1 MDNLQKLQAANPHIA
16 IHTIHEAAFRR
27 YGSVIQEDT
36 SAFCA
41 AAETIPFP
49 EAGSKYVAS
58 TPELDEI
65 PAAAQL
71 RETHCGGLDEQIDR
85 KSTRLNSSH

>member
-41 AAETIPFP
+41 AAELALALTPWAIDAW
-49 EAGSKYVAS
+49 EA
-58 TPELDEI
+58 
-65 PAAAQL
+65 
-71 RETHCGGLDEQIDR
+71 R
-85 KSTRLNSSH
+85 KWNS